1 MGIRNT
7 LANLGTKSLKR
18 SINVLGGD
26 QAAKISAYLAEN
38 IPPTITKLT
47 KYGELKFFCPGILPE
62 WRARTLLTK
71 EPETIEWINGFKSN
85 DILWDIGANVGSY
98 SLYAAL
104 KGLTVWSFEPS
115 PSNYYLLSRNIEINK
130 MDDRI
135 SALCLAFN
143 NNTKL
148 DSLYMTMTELG
159 GSMNSVSEPIDWQ
172 GKQMSEFFKQ
182 ATVGFSIDNFVE
194 QFNLTIPNHIK
205 IDVDGV
211 EDKIIE
217 GAAKT
222 LANEKI
228 KSLLIELDTERK
240 EYYYPV
246 VSKIEESGLKLSKKE
261 HATELDTSKFSKVY
275 NHIFFRES
283 DGVKS

>member
-7 LANLGTKSLKR
+7 LANLGTKFLKS
-18 SINVLGGD
+18 SINVLGGS
-26 QAAKISAYLAEN
+26 QAAKIFAYLAEN
-38 IPPTITKLT
+38 IPPTITKST

-62 WRARTLLTK
+62 WRARTLLIK

-172 GKQMSEFFKQ
+172 GKQMSEFFNQ

-240 EYYYPV
+240 EYYDPV
-246 VSKIEESGLKLSKKE
+246 VSKIEESGLKLFKKE